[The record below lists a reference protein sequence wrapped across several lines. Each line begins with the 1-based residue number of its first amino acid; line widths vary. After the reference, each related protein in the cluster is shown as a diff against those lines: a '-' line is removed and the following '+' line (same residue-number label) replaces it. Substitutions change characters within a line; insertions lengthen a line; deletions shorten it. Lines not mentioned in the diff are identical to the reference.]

1 MCFCLIYC
9 LDYVGELFQFF
20 MTLSKQQ
27 LQDACIE
34 LKNMV
39 PDPMNSML
47 EKQPREEA
55 IRKRTERMRM
65 VAKDVPPKA
74 PGLFTVNFP
83 GFTIPSRGEMSHQ
96 N

>member
-1 MCFCLIYC
+1 
-9 LDYVGELFQFF
+9 

-39 PDPMNSML
+39 PYPMNTML

-55 IRKRTERMRM
+55 IRKRTEIMRM
-65 VAKDVPPKA
+65 VAKDVPPMA
-74 PGLFTVNFP
+74 PGLFTVNF

>member
-1 MCFCLIYC
+1 M
-9 LDYVGELFQFF
+9 
-20 MTLSKQQ
+20 
-27 LQDACIE
+27 QDACIE

-39 PDPMNSML
+39 PDPMNTML

-55 IRKRTERMRM
+55 IRKWTERMRM
-65 VAKDVPPKA
+65 VAKDVPPTA

-83 GFTIPSRGEMSHQ
+83 GFTILSRGEMSHQ

>member
-39 PDPMNSML
+39 PDPMNTML

-65 VAKDVPPKA
+65 VAKDVPPTA

-83 GFTIPSRGEMSHQ
+83 GFTIPSRGEMAHQ

>member
-1 MCFCLIYC
+1 MFLSHLLSRLC
-9 LDYVGELFQFF
+9 GR
-20 MTLSKQQ
+20 TLPVFYDKSKQQ

-39 PDPMNSML
+39 PDPMNTML

-55 IRKRTERMRM
+55 IRKRTERMGM
-65 VAKDVPPKA
+65 VAKDVPPTA

-83 GFTIPSRGEMSHQ
+83 GFTIPSRGEVSHQ